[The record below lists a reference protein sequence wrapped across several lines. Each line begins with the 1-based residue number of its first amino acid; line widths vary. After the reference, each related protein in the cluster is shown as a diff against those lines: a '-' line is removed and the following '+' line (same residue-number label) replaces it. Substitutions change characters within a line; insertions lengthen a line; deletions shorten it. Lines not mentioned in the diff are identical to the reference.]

1 MPKASKQLL
10 EAMNGALSEELASTI
25 QYLWQHIMARGLQS
39 PAIADLFKQTS
50 MVEMDHAYKIA
61 ERIHLLGGTPTTA
74 IGPVKAGGDLKE
86 MLEGDLEA
94 ERVAVRMYQD
104 LVKLAEKEGDV
115 VTARLAEEILG
126 ETEEHEH
133 RLAAVLEKA

>member
-1 MPKASKQLL
+1 MPKATQKILD
-10 EAMNGALSEELASTI
+10 AMNDALSEELSSTI

-39 PAIADLFKQTS
+39 PAIAGLFKQTS

-74 IGPVKAGGDLKE
+74 IGPIKAGGDLGK
-86 MLEGDLEA
+86 MLEDDLAA
-94 ERVAVRMYQD
+94 EKVAVKMYQG

-115 VTARLAEEILG
+115 VTARLAEEILR

-133 RLAAVLEKA
+133 RLAAILERA